1 MLIFSSFY
9 SAFDESFE
17 FHCWRIRIFRVILT
31 LKILGSQDPRP
42 LESLRYSLS
51 PYYHFYPSW
60 FRRLWMNKLYGII
73 LCCKHQP
80 CTFWWIDEKNLFL
93 LFKAYNLLSEGY
105 VITLMSSFMKIFFSA
120 TLKEKNTHQEKWMEN
135 KFKWFYC
142 LADSQ

>member
-1 MLIFSSFY
+1 MRSTFV
-9 SAFDESFE
+9 
-17 FHCWRIRIFRVILT
+17 RVILKRWMRVLVCRQNST
-31 LKILGSQDPRP
+31 AKTWNPAKILW

-51 PYYHFYPSW
+51 PYYHVFPSW

-93 LFKAYNLLSEGY
+93 LFKAYNLLLEGY
-105 VITLMSSFMKIFFSA
+105 VITLLSSFMKIFFSA